1 MLLQPKLVLATA
13 KDSKHIAKHFAA
25 LSTNEK
31 EVVAFGI
38 DAKTCLDLKVGLVAV
53 TQFGLP
59 LVYQSP
65 FTLVSKTL
73 MIS

>member
-1 MLLQPKLVLATA
+1 MLLQPNWFLATA

-31 EVVAFGI
+31 EVVAFVSMQNMF
-38 DAKTCLDLKVGLVAV
+38 DLKVGLVAV